1 MLYVEISTHFAGT
14 YVWDHNKRPTLK
26 KNENWWT
33 HEFSIGREP
42 NHNGDCVFKDGW
54 QESYGNNVKQFGWA
68 DYPCSSNNWK
78 NRGIHALCELSE
90 SKSGFV

>member
-1 MLYVEISTHFAGT
+1 MDDSLG
-14 YVWDHNKRPTLK
+14 K
-26 KNENWWT
+26 
-33 HEFSIGREP
+33 EP
-42 NHNGDCVFKDGW
+42 NGNGDCVFKDGW